1 MIVLFD
7 FDGVIADTESQY
19 TLFWDRMGMDYLGL
33 EDFGHTIKGQTLKQ
47 IFGKYFEGMTKEQE
61 EIVPQ
66 LNAFE
71 SRMTYDYIP
80 GAHEF
85 MQSLKKAGI
94 RSAIVTS
101 SNDIEMANAYKAH
114 PELKELVDVIL
125 TSEHFSKSKPD
136 PECFLK
142 GMEELGGKPEETV
155 VFEDSFHGLEA
166 ARRAGMKIVGLC
178 TTNPREAIED
188 KADIVIENET
198 KIEKTVSLRTTGS
211 VSINS
216 PVESVVLLEASGG
229 FSANAEVDSVAVV
242 GQSVVCSINS
252 SVGTV
257 SVTGKDCTVN
267 INKGT
272 VSKIIVRNSTAV
284 INNFTNDTVEV
295 TLTNGTKVSVEKN
308 KSYIVKDNL
317 IKEAD

>member
-47 IFGKYFEGMTKEQE
+47 IFGKYFDGMTKEQE

-71 SRMTYDYIP
+71 SSMTYDYIP

-101 SNDIEMANAYKAH
+101 SNDVKMANAYKAH

-142 GMEELGGKPEETV
+142 GMEVLGAKPEETI
-155 VFEDSFHGLEA
+155 VFEDSFHGIA
-166 ARRAGMKIVGLC
+166 AGRASGAKVIGLA
-178 TTNPREAIED
+178 TTNKSEALAPLCD
-188 KADIVIENET
+188 MVIDDFTYLSLNE
-198 KIEKTVSLRTTGS
+198 LM
-211 VSINS
+211 
-216 PVESVVLLEASGG
+216 
-229 FSANAEVDSVAVV
+229 
-242 GQSVVCSINS
+242 
-252 SVGTV
+252 
-257 SVTGKDCTVN
+257 
-267 INKGT
+267 
-272 VSKIIVRNSTAV
+272 
-284 INNFTNDTVEV
+284 
-295 TLTNGTKVSVEKN
+295 
-308 KSYIVKDNL
+308 
-317 IKEAD
+317 